1 MYSSEKEIK
10 EAREFASAVLTGT
23 VIGRS
28 LQDALHSLIQEDIEA
43 QAVGNLTQSTRPCVD
58 VINEDNEDDDGNGS
72 DHIKSSQKDLKCVV
86 RMNKQSTNQILKSF
100 GEAVAESRICHEP
113 DKDSAPRALLKGR
126 CDHYNKYGQNW
137 MVSMD
142 QVRIKARPTKF
153 TKRRRDDRPS
163 LWDRDDDRT
172 TTTTTKKEVD
182 VKEKIQL
189 LAYGDIS

>member
-1 MYSSEKEIK
+1 MPPSSEKENK

-28 LQDALHSLIQEDIEA
+28 LQDALLSLSQEDVED
-43 QAVGNLTQSTRPCVD
+43 QAAGNPAQSTRPCVD
-58 VINEDNEDDDGNGS
+58 GINEDENEDDS
-72 DHIKSSQKDLKCVV
+72 DYSKPPHKEPTCVV
-86 RMNKQSTNQILKSF
+86 RMNIQSMNRIIKSF
-100 GEAVAESRICHEP
+100 GEAAAESRICNEP

-142 QVRIKARPTKF
+142 QVRIKARPNSF
-153 TKRRRDDRPS
+153 MKRRRDDRPS

-172 TTTTTKKEVD
+172 ATTTKKEIV